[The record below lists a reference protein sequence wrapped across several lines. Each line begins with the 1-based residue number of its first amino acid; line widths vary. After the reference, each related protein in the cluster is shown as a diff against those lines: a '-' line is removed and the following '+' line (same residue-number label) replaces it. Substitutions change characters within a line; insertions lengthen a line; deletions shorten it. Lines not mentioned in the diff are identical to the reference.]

1 MTSFKDREKAAEA
14 KYVHDEENT
23 FKITVRRNK
32 LLGMWV
38 AEQLG
43 KSGAS
48 AEEYAKEVVQA
59 DFDRPGDEDVF
70 EKVWGDLQAAGST
83 LSEHQVR
90 RQMED
95 LMATARE
102 QIAAQ

>member
-14 KYVHDEENT
+14 KYVHDEENA
-23 FKITVRRNK
+23 FKINVRRNK
-32 LLGMWV
+32 LLGRWV

-48 AEEYAKEVVQA
+48 AEDYAKDVVQS
-59 DFDRPGDEDVF
+59 DFDRPGDDDVF
-70 EKVWGDLQAAGST
+70 EKVWTDLQAAGST

-90 RQMED
+90 RQMDD

-102 QIAAQ
+102 QIASE